1 MATVVIEASTRDN
14 VGSSNA
20 RRYRREGKVP
30 GVFYIGGNK
39 SVSLLFDAKKL
50 SYFLNHAHGL
60 VDLEISGESSA
71 HKCILKD
78 VQYHPVSDEPLHV
91 DFLGV
96 KMGERIK
103 ISVSL
108 VLKGSPEGVKA
119 GGILEHLL
127 REVELE
133 CLPINIPHHLEVD
146 VSGLAVGKSI
156 HVGDLSYENIVILND
171 PSETIALVE
180 LPKAAISEMEE
191 ILEPGQEP
199 TEPEVIG
206 KGKQEET
213 EEEE

>member
-1 MATVVIEASTRDN
+1 MATVVIEANTRDN
-14 VGSSNA
+14 SGSSNA

-30 GVFYIGGNK
+30 GVFYMDGNK

-50 SYFLNHAHGL
+50 SYFLSHAHGL
-60 VDLEISGESSA
+60 VDLAISGESSA

-96 KMGERIK
+96 KMGEKIK

-108 VLKGSPEGVKA
+108 VLKGAPEGVKA

-127 REVELE
+127 RDVEIE

-156 HVGDLSYENIVILND
+156 HVGDLSYQNIVILND
-171 PSETIALVE
+171 PGETIALVE

-199 TEPEVIG
+199 AEPEVIG
-206 KGKQEET
+206 KGKQEE